1 MRSIQPLVLADLG
14 SHRVS
19 PGHHAVSPAGVY
31 ARLRAGLNSQ
41 NEDREGGGGKHQGVD
56 GADAEDQGFKQA
68 RCEVFVVPNR

>member
-1 MRSIQPLVLADLG
+1 
-14 SHRVS
+14 
-19 PGHHAVSPAGVY
+19 VY